1 MVSCLALFSS
11 RLRAD
16 DSRAEGKRLT
26 KKAAMT
32 VAAYK
37 VWQEVKAWEEEQA
50 EKRRA
55 EEEDEDSE
63 VMMLKERRPKGGRK
77 GEAEV
82 TGETSQDQKVVERG
96 TPGDGEGRGEVD
108 KTENGEK
115 IEVQNE
121 RKVQVGDLK
130 VKVEK
135 TENGEKSEVQEN
147 ERKEQVGEL

>member
-1 MVSCLALFSS
+1 
-11 RLRAD
+11 
-16 DSRAEGKRLT
+16 
-26 KKAAMT
+26 MT

-55 EEEDEDSE
+55 EEEDEDSEEGEEE

-96 TPGDGEGRGEVD
+96 TPGDGEVRG
-108 KTENGEK
+108 KF
-115 IEVQNE
+115 
-121 RKVQVGDLK
+121 
-130 VKVEK
+130 EK
-135 TENGEKSEVQEN
+135 TENGEKSEVQKN
-147 ERKEQVGEL
+147 ERKVQVGEL